1 MKKCSKWI
9 VTMLLCGLVLAFLG
23 CTKETLII
31 EEGDS
36 TEVVETIDEAIEEAI
51 DEAIEEAEETENSD
65 VIEEEEL
72 EELEEFLVVIDAGHQ
87 RKGNSE
93 KEPVGPGAID
103 MKAKVTGGTTG
114 ISTGLTEY
122 ELNLQVAF
130 KLQTELESR
139 GYTVVMVRTEHDVN
153 LSNSERA
160 MVANEAGADAFIR
173 IHANG
178 SENGDVNGAMTI
190 CQTKDNVYNGD
201 LYEKSKA
208 LSTYVLDCMV
218 EATGCKK
225 QYVWETDT
233 MSGVNWAQ
241 VPVTIV
247 EMGYMSNVEEDEKMA
262 TEEYQEKITCD
273 ELRREMLNRGY
284 DGVVFSEP
292 IDITMEKIVEGT
304 VFETL
309 KGSRRKFIIGE
320 FGGIEEYTVDKW
332 GNEEYLA
339 DYIDIED
346 YRKTVE
352 TVVICFNASPIEILW
367 EKNNPYWG

>member
-9 VTMLLCGLVLAFLG
+9 ISMFLCIFVLAFFG
-23 CTKETLII
+23 CGKETLII
-31 EEGDS
+31 EENDS
-36 TEVVETIDEAIEEAI
+36 TEVVETIDEAMEEEI
-51 DEAIEEAEETENSD
+51 DESIDETIEIDEDTEEVKPE
-65 VIEEEEL
+65 VIP
-72 EELEEFLVVIDAGHQ
+72 EEFLVVIDAGHQ

-93 KEPVGPGAID
+93 KEPVGPGATE

-114 ISTGLTEY
+114 VSTGLTEY

-130 KLQTELESR
+130 KLQTELEAR
-139 GYTVVMVRTEHDVN
+139 GYTVVMVRTDHDVN

-178 SENGDVNGAMTI
+178 SENADVNGAMTI

-218 EATGCKK
+218 ETTGCKK

-247 EMGYMSNVEEDEKMA
+247 EMGYMSNAEEDEKMA
-262 TEEYQEKITCD
+262 TEEYQEKIAK
-273 ELRREMLNRGY
+273 GIA
-284 DGVVFSEP
+284 DG
-292 IDITMEKIVEGT
+292 IDKYKEVI
-304 VFETL
+304 
-309 KGSRRKFIIGE
+309 S
-320 FGGIEEYTVDKW
+320 
-332 GNEEYLA
+332 NE
-339 DYIDIED
+339 
-346 YRKTVE
+346 
-352 TVVICFNASPIEILW
+352 
-367 EKNNPYWG
+367 

>member
-9 VTMLLCGLVLAFLG
+9 VSMLLCIFVLAFFG
-23 CTKETLII
+23 CGKETLII
-31 EEGDS
+31 EENDS
-36 TEVVETIDEAIEEAI
+36 TEVVETIDEAMEEEI
-51 DEAIEEAEETENSD
+51 DESIDETIEIDEDTEEVKPE
-65 VIEEEEL
+65 VIP
-72 EELEEFLVVIDAGHQ
+72 EEFLVVIDAGHQ

-93 KEPVGPGAID
+93 KEPVGPGATE

-114 ISTGLTEY
+114 VSTGLTEY

-130 KLQTELESR
+130 KLQTELEAR
-139 GYTVVMVRTEHDVN
+139 GYTVVMVRTDHDVN

-178 SENGDVNGAMTI
+178 SENADVNGAMTI

-218 EATGCKK
+218 ETTGCKK

-262 TEEYQEKITCD
+262 TEEYQEKIAK
-273 ELRREMLNRGY
+273 GIA
-284 DGVVFSEP
+284 DG
-292 IDITMEKIVEGT
+292 IDKYKEVI
-304 VFETL
+304 
-309 KGSRRKFIIGE
+309 S
-320 FGGIEEYTVDKW
+320 
-332 GNEEYLA
+332 NE
-339 DYIDIED
+339 
-346 YRKTVE
+346 
-352 TVVICFNASPIEILW
+352 
-367 EKNNPYWG
+367 

>member
-9 VTMLLCGLVLAFLG
+9 VSMLLCGLVLAFLG
-23 CTKETLII
+23 CGKETLVI
-31 EEGDS
+31 EENDS
-36 TEVVETIDEAIEEAI
+36 IEVVETIDEAIDDAMEEEI
-51 DEAIEEAEETENSD
+51 DESIDETIEIDEDTEEVKPE
-65 VIEEEEL
+65 VIP
-72 EELEEFLVVIDAGHQ
+72 EEFLVVIDAGHQ

-93 KEPVGPGAID
+93 KEPVGPGATE

-114 ISTGLTEY
+114 VSTGLTEY

-130 KLQTELESR
+130 KLQTELEAR

-160 MVANEAGADAFIR
+160 MMANEAGADAFIR

-178 SENGDVNGAMTI
+178 SENADVNGAMTI

-218 EATGCKK
+218 ETTGCKK

-247 EMGYMSNVEEDEKMA
+247 EMGYMSNAEEDEKMA
-262 TEEYQEKITCD
+262 TEEYQEKIAK
-273 ELRREMLNRGY
+273 GIA
-284 DGVVFSEP
+284 DG
-292 IDITMEKIVEGT
+292 IDKYKEGI
-304 VFETL
+304 
-309 KGSRRKFIIGE
+309 S
-320 FGGIEEYTVDKW
+320 
-332 GNEEYLA
+332 NE
-339 DYIDIED
+339 
-346 YRKTVE
+346 
-352 TVVICFNASPIEILW
+352 
-367 EKNNPYWG
+367 

>member
-9 VTMLLCGLVLAFLG
+9 ISMFLCIFVLAFFG
-23 CTKETLII
+23 CGKETLII
-31 EEGDS
+31 EENDS
-36 TEVVETIDEAIEEAI
+36 TEVVETIDEAMEEEI
-51 DEAIEEAEETENSD
+51 DESIDETIEIGEDTEEVKPE
-65 VIEEEEL
+65 VIP
-72 EELEEFLVVIDAGHQ
+72 EEFLVVIDAGHQ

-93 KEPVGPGAID
+93 KEPVGPGATE

-114 ISTGLTEY
+114 VSTGLTEY

-130 KLQTELESR
+130 KLQTELEAR
-139 GYTVVMVRTEHDVN
+139 GYTVVMVRTDHDVN

-178 SENGDVNGAMTI
+178 SENADVNGAMTI

-218 EATGCKK
+218 ETTGCKK

-247 EMGYMSNVEEDEKMA
+247 EMGYMSNAEEDEKMA
-262 TEEYQEKITCD
+262 TEEYQEKIAK
-273 ELRREMLNRGY
+273 GIA
-284 DGVVFSEP
+284 DG
-292 IDITMEKIVEGT
+292 IDKYKEVI
-304 VFETL
+304 
-309 KGSRRKFIIGE
+309 S
-320 FGGIEEYTVDKW
+320 
-332 GNEEYLA
+332 NE
-339 DYIDIED
+339 
-346 YRKTVE
+346 
-352 TVVICFNASPIEILW
+352 
-367 EKNNPYWG
+367 

>member
-9 VTMLLCGLVLAFLG
+9 VSMLLCALVLAFLG
-23 CTKETLII
+23 CGKETL
-31 EEGDS
+31 D
-36 TEVVETIDEAIEEAI
+36 EAI
-51 DEAIEEAEETENSD
+51 DEVIEDTKETVEIIPEETENPD
-65 VIEEEEL
+65 VIEEDEPEYIEED
-72 EELEEFLVVIDAGHQ
+72 LEEFLVVIDAGHQ

-93 KEPVGPGAID
+93 KEPVGPGATE

-114 ISTGLTEY
+114 VSTGLTEY
-122 ELNLQVAF
+122 ELNLKVAF
-130 KLQTELESR
+130 KLQTELEDR

-178 SENGDVNGAMTI
+178 SENSDVNGAMTI
-190 CQTKDNVYNGD
+190 CQTKDNIYNGD

-218 EATGCKK
+218 ETTGCKK

-247 EMGYMSNVEEDEKMA
+247 EMGYMSNAEEDEKMA
-262 TEEYQEKITCD
+262 TEEYQEKIAK
-273 ELRREMLNRGY
+273 GIA
-284 DGVVFSEP
+284 DG
-292 IDITMEKIVEGT
+292 IDKYKEVI
-304 VFETL
+304 
-309 KGSRRKFIIGE
+309 S
-320 FGGIEEYTVDKW
+320 
-332 GNEEYLA
+332 NE
-339 DYIDIED
+339 
-346 YRKTVE
+346 
-352 TVVICFNASPIEILW
+352 
-367 EKNNPYWG
+367 

>member
-9 VTMLLCGLVLAFLG
+9 VSMLLCALVLAFLG
-23 CTKETLII
+23 CGKETL
-31 EEGDS
+31 D
-36 TEVVETIDEAIEEAI
+36 EAI
-51 DEAIEEAEETENSD
+51 DEVIEDTKETVEIIPEETENTD
-65 VIEEEEL
+65 VIEEDEPEYIEED
-72 EELEEFLVVIDAGHQ
+72 LEEFLVVIDAGHQ

-93 KEPVGPGAID
+93 KEPVGPGATE

-114 ISTGLTEY
+114 VSTGLTEY

-130 KLQTELESR
+130 KLQTELEDR

-160 MVANEAGADAFIR
+160 MVANDAGADAFIR

-178 SENGDVNGAMTI
+178 SENSDVNGAMTI
-190 CQTKDNVYNGD
+190 CQTKDNIYNGD

-218 EATGCKK
+218 ETTGCKK

-247 EMGYMSNVEEDEKMA
+247 EMGYMSNAEEDEKMA
-262 TEEYQEKITCD
+262 TEEYQEKIAK
-273 ELRREMLNRGY
+273 GIA
-284 DGVVFSEP
+284 DG
-292 IDITMEKIVEGT
+292 IDKYKEVI
-304 VFETL
+304 
-309 KGSRRKFIIGE
+309 S
-320 FGGIEEYTVDKW
+320 
-332 GNEEYLA
+332 NE
-339 DYIDIED
+339 
-346 YRKTVE
+346 
-352 TVVICFNASPIEILW
+352 
-367 EKNNPYWG
+367 

>member
-9 VTMLLCGLVLAFLG
+9 VSMLLCGLVLAFLG
-23 CTKETLII
+23 CGKETLII
-31 EEGDS
+31 EENDS
-36 TEVVETIDEAIEEAI
+36 IEVVETIDEAIDDAMEEEI
-51 DEAIEEAEETENSD
+51 DESIDETIEIDEDTEEVKPE
-65 VIEEEEL
+65 VIP
-72 EELEEFLVVIDAGHQ
+72 EEFLVVIDAGHQ

-93 KEPVGPGAID
+93 KEPVGPGATE

-114 ISTGLTEY
+114 VSTGLTEY

-130 KLQTELESR
+130 KLQTELEAR

-178 SENGDVNGAMTI
+178 SENADVNGAMTI

-218 EATGCKK
+218 ETTGCKK

-247 EMGYMSNVEEDEKMA
+247 EMGYRSNAEEDEKMA
-262 TEEYQEKITCD
+262 TEEYQEKIAK
-273 ELRREMLNRGY
+273 GIA
-284 DGVVFSEP
+284 DG
-292 IDITMEKIVEGT
+292 IDKYKEGI
-304 VFETL
+304 
-309 KGSRRKFIIGE
+309 S
-320 FGGIEEYTVDKW
+320 
-332 GNEEYLA
+332 NE
-339 DYIDIED
+339 
-346 YRKTVE
+346 
-352 TVVICFNASPIEILW
+352 
-367 EKNNPYWG
+367 

>member
-9 VTMLLCGLVLAFLG
+9 VSMLLCALVLAFLG
-23 CTKETLII
+23 CGKETL
-31 EEGDS
+31 D
-36 TEVVETIDEAIEEAI
+36 EAI
-51 DEAIEEAEETENSD
+51 DEVIEDTKETVEIIPEETENPD
-65 VIEEEEL
+65 VIEEDEPEYIEED
-72 EELEEFLVVIDAGHQ
+72 LEEFLVVIDAGHQ

-93 KEPVGPGAID
+93 KEPVGPGATE

-114 ISTGLTEY
+114 VSTGLTEY
-122 ELNLQVAF
+122 ELNLKVAF
-130 KLQTELESR
+130 KLQTELEDR

-178 SENGDVNGAMTI
+178 SENSDVNGAMTI
-190 CQTKDNVYNGD
+190 CQTKDNIYNGD

-218 EATGCKK
+218 ETIGCKK

-247 EMGYMSNVEEDEKMA
+247 EMGYMSNAEEDEKMA
-262 TEEYQEKITCD
+262 TEEYQEKIAK
-273 ELRREMLNRGY
+273 GIA
-284 DGVVFSEP
+284 DG
-292 IDITMEKIVEGT
+292 IDKYKEVI
-304 VFETL
+304 
-309 KGSRRKFIIGE
+309 S
-320 FGGIEEYTVDKW
+320 
-332 GNEEYLA
+332 NE
-339 DYIDIED
+339 
-346 YRKTVE
+346 
-352 TVVICFNASPIEILW
+352 
-367 EKNNPYWG
+367 

>member
-9 VTMLLCGLVLAFLG
+9 VSMLLCIFVLAFFG
-23 CTKETLII
+23 CGKETLII
-31 EEGDS
+31 EENDS
-36 TEVVETIDEAIEEAI
+36 TEVVETIDEAI
-51 DEAIEEAEETENSD
+51 DEAMENVD
-65 VIEEEEL
+65 VIEEIVPEESENSNDIEEKSEYVEEEL
-72 EELEEFLVVIDAGHQ
+72 EDFLVVIDAGHQ

-93 KEPVGPGAID
+93 KEPVGPGATE

-114 ISTGLTEY
+114 VSTGLTEY

-130 KLQTELESR
+130 KLQTELEDR

-178 SENGDVNGAMTI
+178 SENSDVNGAMTI
-190 CQTKDNVYNGD
+190 CQTKDNIYNGD

-218 EATGCKK
+218 ETTGCKK

-247 EMGYMSNVEEDEKMA
+247 EMGYMSNAEEDEKMA
-262 TEEYQEKITCD
+262 TEEYQEKIAK
-273 ELRREMLNRGY
+273 GIA
-284 DGVVFSEP
+284 DG
-292 IDITMEKIVEGT
+292 IDKYKEVI
-304 VFETL
+304 
-309 KGSRRKFIIGE
+309 S
-320 FGGIEEYTVDKW
+320 
-332 GNEEYLA
+332 NE
-339 DYIDIED
+339 
-346 YRKTVE
+346 
-352 TVVICFNASPIEILW
+352 
-367 EKNNPYWG
+367 

>member
-9 VTMLLCGLVLAFLG
+9 VSMLLCGLVLAFLG
-23 CTKETLII
+23 CGKETLII
-31 EEGDS
+31 EENDS
-36 TEVVETIDEAIEEAI
+36 IEVVETIDEAIDDAMEEEI
-51 DEAIEEAEETENSD
+51 DESIDETIEIDEDTEEVKPE
-65 VIEEEEL
+65 VIP
-72 EELEEFLVVIDAGHQ
+72 EEFLVVIDAGHQ

-93 KEPVGPGAID
+93 KEPVGPGATE

-114 ISTGLTEY
+114 VSTGLTEY

-130 KLQTELESR
+130 KLQTELEAR

-178 SENGDVNGAMTI
+178 SENADVNGAMTI

-218 EATGCKK
+218 ETTGCKK

-247 EMGYMSNVEEDEKMA
+247 EMGYMSNAEEDEKMA
-262 TEEYQEKITCD
+262 TEEYQEKIAK
-273 ELRREMLNRGY
+273 GIA
-284 DGVVFSEP
+284 DG
-292 IDITMEKIVEGT
+292 IDKYKEGI
-304 VFETL
+304 
-309 KGSRRKFIIGE
+309 S
-320 FGGIEEYTVDKW
+320 
-332 GNEEYLA
+332 NE
-339 DYIDIED
+339 
-346 YRKTVE
+346 
-352 TVVICFNASPIEILW
+352 
-367 EKNNPYWG
+367 

>member
-9 VTMLLCGLVLAFLG
+9 VSMLLCGLVLAFLG
-23 CTKETLII
+23 CGKETLII
-31 EEGDS
+31 EENDS
-36 TEVVETIDEAIEEAI
+36 IEVVETIDEAIDDAMEEEI
-51 DEAIEEAEETENSD
+51 DESIDETIEIDEDTEEVKPE
-65 VIEEEEL
+65 VIP
-72 EELEEFLVVIDAGHQ
+72 EEFLVVIDAGHQ

-93 KEPVGPGAID
+93 KEPVGPGATE

-114 ISTGLTEY
+114 VSTGLTEY

-130 KLQTELESR
+130 KLQTELEAR

-160 MVANEAGADAFIR
+160 MMANEAGADAFIR

-178 SENGDVNGAMTI
+178 SENADVNGAMTI

-218 EATGCKK
+218 ETTGCKK

-247 EMGYMSNVEEDEKMA
+247 EMGYMSNAEEDEKMA
-262 TEEYQEKITCD
+262 TEEYQEKIAK
-273 ELRREMLNRGY
+273 GIA
-284 DGVVFSEP
+284 DG
-292 IDITMEKIVEGT
+292 IDKYKEVI
-304 VFETL
+304 
-309 KGSRRKFIIGE
+309 S
-320 FGGIEEYTVDKW
+320 
-332 GNEEYLA
+332 NE
-339 DYIDIED
+339 
-346 YRKTVE
+346 
-352 TVVICFNASPIEILW
+352 
-367 EKNNPYWG
+367 

>member
-9 VTMLLCGLVLAFLG
+9 VSMLLCALVLAFLG
-23 CTKETLII
+23 CGKETL
-31 EEGDS
+31 D
-36 TEVVETIDEAIEEAI
+36 EAI
-51 DEAIEEAEETENSD
+51 DEVIEDTKETVEIIPEETENTD
-65 VIEEEEL
+65 VIEEDEPEYIEED
-72 EELEEFLVVIDAGHQ
+72 LEEFLVVIDAGHQ

-93 KEPVGPGAID
+93 KEPVGPGATE

-114 ISTGLTEY
+114 VSTGLTEY

-130 KLQTELESR
+130 KLQTELEDR

-160 MVANEAGADAFIR
+160 MVANDAGADAFIR

-178 SENGDVNGAMTI
+178 SENSDVNGAMTI
-190 CQTKDNVYNGD
+190 CQTKDNIYNGD

-218 EATGCKK
+218 ETTGCKK

-247 EMGYMSNVEEDEKMA
+247 EMGYMSNAEEDEKMA
-262 TEEYQEKITCD
+262 TEEYQEKIAK
-273 ELRREMLNRGY
+273 GIA
-284 DGVVFSEP
+284 DG
-292 IDITMEKIVEGT
+292 IDKYKEVI
-304 VFETL
+304 
-309 KGSRRKFIIGE
+309 SN
-320 FGGIEEYTVDKW
+320 EY
-332 GNEEYLA
+332 
-339 DYIDIED
+339 
-346 YRKTVE
+346 
-352 TVVICFNASPIEILW
+352 
-367 EKNNPYWG
+367 

>member
-9 VTMLLCGLVLAFLG
+9 VSMLLCGLVLAFLG
-23 CTKETLII
+23 CGKETLII
-31 EEGDS
+31 EENDS
-36 TEVVETIDEAIEEAI
+36 IEVVETIDEAIDDAMEEEI
-51 DEAIEEAEETENSD
+51 DESIDETIEIDEDTEEVKPE
-65 VIEEEEL
+65 VIP
-72 EELEEFLVVIDAGHQ
+72 EEFLVVIDAGHQ

-93 KEPVGPGAID
+93 KEPVGPGATE

-114 ISTGLTEY
+114 VSTGLTEY

-130 KLQTELESR
+130 KLQTELEAR

-160 MVANEAGADAFIR
+160 MMANEAGADAFIR

-178 SENGDVNGAMTI
+178 SENADVNGAMTI

-218 EATGCKK
+218 ETTGCKK

-247 EMGYMSNVEEDEKMA
+247 EMGYMSNAEEDEKMA
-262 TEEYQEKITCD
+262 TEEYQQKIAKGIAD
-273 ELRREMLNRGY
+273 GIDKYKEGILN
-284 DGVVFSEP
+284 E
-292 IDITMEKIVEGT
+292 
-304 VFETL
+304 
-309 KGSRRKFIIGE
+309 
-320 FGGIEEYTVDKW
+320 
-332 GNEEYLA
+332 
-339 DYIDIED
+339 
-346 YRKTVE
+346 
-352 TVVICFNASPIEILW
+352 
-367 EKNNPYWG
+367 